1 LEAATALYR
10 CFREQ
15 GLPKMF
21 PQRRHATKV
30 AMDGGRRWPI
40 IVSSFSRFW
49 KFLVLLLQHVWRRYN
64 SDNCADLAAR
74 VSFYF
79 VLSLFPFF
87 LMMAALIGWIPT
99 TSKWG
104 AFTDWL
110 ITYFPEDSRRL
121 LLTNMLALSHN
132 YGRYLSLGL
141 IVAMWS
147 ASSGFYNLMQALT
160 IAYRL
165 NDTRSY
171 LRRRAIS
178 VCATVLV
185 ALFLLICFFIWNL
198 GHIFLALVSTD
209 LHYVVASAR
218 LVLVRWL
225 LTLAFLWLGFD
236 LLTYFLP
243 GKPRPWRWFT
253 PGAAFTALAFL
264 LGTAAFDFYVAHS
277 SQISRIYGALA
288 GFIVLM
294 LWIYAANLALIVGA
308 ETDSAFLE
316 LRANRT

>member
-1 LEAATALYR
+1 M
-10 CFREQ
+10 
-15 GLPKMF
+15 MF
-21 PQRRHATKV
+21 SQRGHAKKV
-30 AMDGGRRWPI
+30 AMERGKGSI
-40 IVSSFSRFW
+40 VVSSILRLW
-49 KFLVLLLQHVWRRYN
+49 DFLVLLLQHVWRRCS

-99 TSKWG
+99 TSKWD
-104 AFTDWL
+104 AFTAWL

-132 YGRYLSLGL
+132 YGRFLSLGL
-141 IVAMWS
+141 IVALWS

-171 LRRRAIS
+171 LRRRVIS
-178 VCATVLV
+178 VCATLLV
-185 ALFLLICFFIWNL
+185 ALFLLICFFIWNV
-198 GHIFLALVSTD
+198 GHIVLALVSTD
-209 LHYVVASAR
+209 LHYVVASTR
-218 LVLVRWL
+218 LAIVRWP
-225 LTLAFLWLGFD
+225 LTLALLWLGFD
-236 LLTYFLP
+236 LLTHFLP
-243 GKPRPWRWFT
+243 GKPRRWRWFT
-253 PGAAFTALAFL
+253 PGAAFIVLAFIV
-264 LGTAAFDFYVAHS
+264 GTTLFDFYVAHS
-277 SQISRIYGALA
+277 SEISRIYGALA

-308 ETDSAFLE
+308 ETDSVFLE
-316 LRANRT
+316 LRANRI

>member
-1 LEAATALYR
+1 MFSQRGLLTKAAIER
-10 CFREQ
+10 
-15 GLPKMF
+15 
-21 PQRRHATKV
+21 
-30 AMDGGRRWPI
+30 GRASL
-40 IVSSFSRFW
+40 IVSSFLPLW
-49 KFLVLLLQHVWRRYN
+49 KFLVLLLQHVWRRCS

-99 TSKWG
+99 TSKWD
-104 AFTDWL
+104 AFTGWF

-121 LLTNMLALSHN
+121 LLTNMLALSRN
-132 YGRYLSLGL
+132 YGRFLSLGL
-141 IVAMWS
+141 IVALWS

-171 LRRRAIS
+171 LRRRVIS
-178 VCATVLV
+178 VCATLLV

-198 GHIFLALVSTD
+198 GHIVLALVSTD
-209 LHYVVASAR
+209 LHYVVTSTR
-218 LVLVRWL
+218 LTLVRWL
-225 LTLAFLWLGFD
+225 LTLTLLWLGFD
-236 LLTYFLP
+236 MLMYFLP
-243 GKPRPWRWFT
+243 GRPRSWRWFT
-253 PGAAFTALAFL
+253 PGAALTVLAFI
-264 LGTAAFDFYVAHS
+264 LGTNIFDFYVAHS
-277 SQISRIYGALA
+277 SEISRIYGALA

-308 ETDSAFLE
+308 ETDSVYWE
-316 LRANRT
+316 LRAKRT